1 MGSEKSSKNEN
12 SPLLKP
18 RVNLVTFNFKFYIF
32 NKKCDEMWED
42 YHLISGGNTEKQK
55 YNQEAFLEDLYSNQ
69 CMISPGFFFFFNE
82 RKKETGCTVTSV

>member
-42 YHLISGGNTEKQK
+42 YHLISGGNTEK
-55 YNQEAFLEDLYSNQ
+55 
-69 CMISPGFFFFFNE
+69 
-82 RKKETGCTVTSV
+82 